1 MYSGHAA
8 MFIQFKSTNF
18 EGNECKMR
26 TRICKVFDVFDFC
39 RLKPILCQ
47 LPVLL
52 AECCVCVATYVSL
65 CNVNGM
71 YLCPHVMFLH
81 CSFVFTW

>member
-1 MYSGHAA
+1 

-18 EGNECKMR
+18 EGIECKMG
-26 TRICKVFDVFDFC
+26 TIICEVFVVFEFC
-39 RLKPILCQ
+39 RLKPVLCQ

-65 CNVNGM
+65 CNVNRM
-71 YLCPHVMFLH
+71 YLCPHVMFPH
-81 CSFVFTW
+81 CCLVFMHVSVTFC